1 MPSSPSP
8 RTPSAEGDRVR
19 LLEGESVDVLAGL
32 EAESVDAVICDPPHG
47 KLRADWDRLPSI
59 EVWTA
64 VYRVL
69 RPGAPLLAMC
79 ADRTYHRIA
88 CAIEDAGFEI
98 CEMLIWAFAMGCPR
112 STAHLKDA
120 HCPIVFA
127 RKPGPYRPLNIA
139 DCRIPYASDSDAKDI
154 HRIDTLRADGNRR
167 PGIYNASLDVS
178 AAARAPFK
186 PDADGR
192 YPSNVILLEP
202 ALGAS
207 DKFFLIPKA
216 RTPDGHPAAKPVELT
231 AWLLKLVTARDAL
244 VLDPFAGGGSLGVA
258 ALLTGRRALLIERE
272 PRFVEI
278 ARKNLEAARRGDFG
292 LPKRVDL
299 VALATDEMPRRGS
312 ENTSENEA
320 LRCPPKRAT
329 LEPSPRSVKS
339 DEMAAL
345 LGISVRTLRR
355 RVRDGKIPAIRNGR
369 AVRFD
374 PVAVFAALKQQGV
387 ANDVALL
394 RQGNGKLGGAS
405 PADNSGQAETP
416 PLSAGTRKPS
426 RRAGSRDQDDRA
438 VRGRGESGP
447 AGSGATGAEEPS
459 SGHPGPGPGSG
470 DEAARLR
477 EASDTARVLL
487 GPRGTPAKGNL

>member
-1 MPSSPSP
+1 
-8 RTPSAEGDRVR
+8 V
-19 LLEGESVDVLAGL
+19 EGEAVEVLAGL
-32 EAESVDAVICDPPHG
+32 EPESVDAAICDPPHEI
-47 KLRADWDRLPSI
+47 LRAAWDRLPSS

-64 VYRVL
+64 VHRVL

-79 ADRTYHRIA
+79 AAQTYHRA
-88 CAIEDAGFEI
+88 TSAIEDAGFEI
-98 CEMLIWAFAMGCPR
+98 CDMLIWAFATGCPW
-112 STAHLKDA
+112 SAAHLKDA

-127 RKPGPYRPLNIA
+127 RRPGPYRPLNIA

-167 PGIYNASLDVS
+167 PGVYNASLDVS

-292 LPKRVDL
+292 LPKRVDM
-299 VALATDEMPRRGS
+299 VALAADDMQRRDS

-329 LEPSPRSVKS
+329 LEPSDRLETR
-339 DEMAAL
+339 DGMAAR
-345 LGISVRTLRR
+345 LGISTRTLRR
-355 RVRDGKIPAIRNGR
+355 RVRDGKIPVIPNGR

-374 PVAVFAALKQQGV
+374 PVAVFASLTSKGA
-387 ANDVALL
+387 ANDVVLPRPENAD
-394 RQGNGKLGGAS
+394 LGGAS
-405 PADNSGQAETP
+405 AADRSGQAETP
-416 PLSAGTRKPS
+416 KMSAGARKPS
-426 RRAGSRDQDDRA
+426 RRAGSRGQDGCGAGD
-438 VRGRGESGP
+438 RGEGGP
-447 AGSGATGAEEPS
+447 AGSGAAGEAEPS
-459 SGHPGPGPGSG
+459 GGHPGSGPRDG

-487 GPRGTPAKGNL
+487 GPRRTPAKGNL

>member
-1 MPSSPSP
+1 
-8 RTPSAEGDRVR
+8 
-19 LLEGESVDVLAGL
+19 
-32 EAESVDAVICDPPHG
+32 
-47 KLRADWDRLPSI
+47 
-59 EVWTA
+59 
-64 VYRVL
+64 
-69 RPGAPLLAMC
+69 MC

-127 RKPGPYRPLNIA
+127 RRPGPYRPLNIA
-139 DCRIPYASDSDAKDI
+139 DCRIPYASDSDAKNI

-167 PGIYNASLDVS
+167 PGVYNASLDVS

-202 ALGAS
+202 ALGAG
-207 DKFFLIPKA
+207 DKFFVIPKA
-216 RTPDGHPAAKPVELT
+216 RTPDGHPAAKPVELA
-231 AWLLKLVTARDAL
+231 AWFLKLFTARDSL

-278 ARKNLEAARRGDFG
+278 ARKNLDAARRGDFG
-292 LPKRVDL
+292 LPKRVDIA
-299 VALATDEMPRRGS
+299 ALAADYMPQS
-312 ENTSENEA
+312 ASKNTSENEA
-320 LRCPPKRAT
+320 LRCHPKRAT
-329 LEPSPRSVKS
+329 LEPSSQLETR
-339 DEMAAL
+339 DGIAAR
-345 LGISVRTLRR
+345 LGISTRTLRR
-355 RVRDGKIPAIRNGR
+355 RVLDGEIPAITNGR

-374 PVAVFAALKQQGV
+374 PVAVFARLTRKGAV
-387 ANDVALL
+387 NDVVLPRPENAD
-394 RQGNGKLGGAS
+394 LGGAS
-405 PADNSGQAETP
+405 AADRSGQTETP
-416 PLSAGTRKPS
+416 KMSAGKRKPS
-426 RRAGSRDQDDRA
+426 RRAGSRDQDDRRA
-438 VRGRGESGP
+438 RDRGESGP

-487 GPRGTPAKGNL
+487 GPRGTPTKGNL